1 MQAYHSFAREQRPLL
16 SEGRSPGEREKL
28 LSQRWKA
35 LSKAEKAHYK
45 GCEGSTQTPS
55 RLAYS
60 AFCRV
65 QRPFLPPTLPNAQRE
80 VVLGELWARLPE
92 RERAEYRVGGSRAP
106 VPAPTPPTA
115 SALLGEDGSKN
126 KRSKTAASMVAPSA
140 PESTAVPLALLA
152 PAAPLA
158 PPTGSAPPFFAL
170 TAPSSASTS
179 PTASSHS
186 LSTDTNDDDYEW
198 EKYLRLEDGFISSS
212 LTSLDALHVQETS
225 KVLMEQLYSCSMCV
239 CMYLACV
246 HADSYVMPVLH
257 HPPVPFSHSYIY
269 CCMPLAGD
277 SALFWIGSRG
287 AFSVA
292 PSKGR
297 RVLKRKRAEHLR
309 DDGKLYAVGG
319 PHVQTSHAARAT
331 LHAVPT
337 RRRRRRRRPRPRRR
351 RRCLSVLYVVAVW
364 SQFCVHLFV
373 NLALY

>member
-1 MQAYHSFAREQRPLL
+1 MQEPSLQGEPGNTVCGGSTNPNPNVVCMQAYHSFAREQRPLL

-179 PTASSHS
+179 PTASHS
-186 LSTDTNDDDYEW
+186 LSTDINDDGYEW

-212 LTSLDALHVQETS
+212 LASLDALHVQETS
-225 KVLMEQLYSCSMCV
+225 KVLMEQLYIAT
-239 CMYLACV
+239 ACV
-246 HADSYVMPVLH
+246 HVHVPGVRACDADSYVMPILYYA
-257 HPPVPFSHSYIY
+257 PVPFSHSYIFAA
-269 CCMPLAGD
+269 CRSQETPL
-277 SALFWIGSRG
+277 L
-287 AFSVA
+287 
-292 PSKGR
+292 
-297 RVLKRKRAEHLR
+297 
-309 DDGKLYAVGG
+309 
-319 PHVQTSHAARAT
+319 Q
-331 LHAVPT
+331 
-337 RRRRRRRRPRPRRR
+337 
-351 RRCLSVLYVVAVW
+351 
-364 SQFCVHLFV
+364 
-373 NLALY
+373 

>member
-92 RERAEYRVGGSRAP
+92 RERAEYRVGASRAP

-179 PTASSHS
+179 PTASHS

-225 KVLMEQLYSCSMCV
+225 KVLMEQLYSCSMC
-239 CMYLACV
+239 AC
-246 HADSYVMPVLH
+246 A
-257 HPPVPFSHSYIY
+257 
-269 CCMPLAGD
+269 CTWRACMPIHTLCLFYIIHRCPSRTHIYAACHSQETPLFFGSVVGELFPWPLA
-277 SALFWIGSRG
+277 R
-287 AFSVA
+287 
-292 PSKGR
+292 
-297 RVLKRKRAEHLR
+297 
-309 DDGKLYAVGG
+309 VGG
-319 PHVQTSHAARAT
+319 
-331 LHAVPT
+331 
-337 RRRRRRRRPRPRRR
+337 
-351 RRCLSVLYVVAVW
+351 C
-364 SQFCVHLFV
+364 
-373 NLALY
+373 

>member
-179 PTASSHS
+179 PTASHS

-212 LTSLDALHVQETS
+212 LTSLDALHGQETS
-225 KVLMEQLYSCSMCV
+225 KVLMEQLYSYSMCM
-239 CMYLACV
+239 CMYLWRA
-246 HADSYVMPVLH
+246 
-257 HPPVPFSHSYIY
+257 
-269 CCMPLAGD
+269 CMPIHTLCLFYIIHRCPSRTHIFIAACHSQETPLFFGSVVGELFPWPLA
-277 SALFWIGSRG
+277 R
-287 AFSVA
+287 
-292 PSKGR
+292 
-297 RVLKRKRAEHLR
+297 
-309 DDGKLYAVGG
+309 VGG
-319 PHVQTSHAARAT
+319 
-331 LHAVPT
+331 
-337 RRRRRRRRPRPRRR
+337 
-351 RRCLSVLYVVAVW
+351 C
-364 SQFCVHLFV
+364 
-373 NLALY
+373 

>member
-1 MQAYHSFAREQRPLL
+1 MQEPSLQGEPGNTVCGGSTNPNPNVVCMQAYHSFAREQRPLL

-179 PTASSHS
+179 PTASHS

-212 LTSLDALHVQETS
+212 LTSLDALHGQETS
-225 KVLMEQLYSCSMCV
+225 KVLLEQL
-239 CMYLACV
+239 
-246 HADSYVMPVLH
+246 
-257 HPPVPFSHSYIY
+257 
-269 CCMPLAGD
+269 
-277 SALFWIGSRG
+277 
-287 AFSVA
+287 
-292 PSKGR
+292 
-297 RVLKRKRAEHLR
+297 
-309 DDGKLYAVGG
+309 
-319 PHVQTSHAARAT
+319 
-331 LHAVPT
+331 
-337 RRRRRRRRPRPRRR
+337 
-351 RRCLSVLYVVAVW
+351 
-364 SQFCVHLFV
+364 
-373 NLALY
+373 

>member
-1 MQAYHSFAREQRPLL
+1 LQEPSLQGEPGNTVCGGSTNPNPNVVCMQAYHSFAREQRPLL

-115 SALLGEDGSKN
+115 SALLQGEDGSKN

-179 PTASSHS
+179 PTASHS

-212 LTSLDALHVQETS
+212 LTSLDALHGQETS
-225 KVLMEQLYSCSMCV
+225 KVLMEQLYSYSMCM
-239 CMYLACV
+239 CMYLWRA
-246 HADSYVMPVLH
+246 
-257 HPPVPFSHSYIY
+257 
-269 CCMPLAGD
+269 CMPIHTLCLFYIIHRCPSRTHIFIAACHSQETPLFFGSVVGELFPWPLA
-277 SALFWIGSRG
+277 R
-287 AFSVA
+287 
-292 PSKGR
+292 
-297 RVLKRKRAEHLR
+297 
-309 DDGKLYAVGG
+309 VGG
-319 PHVQTSHAARAT
+319 
-331 LHAVPT
+331 
-337 RRRRRRRRPRPRRR
+337 
-351 RRCLSVLYVVAVW
+351 C
-364 SQFCVHLFV
+364 
-373 NLALY
+373 